1 MVVFLVASTD
11 PEIHG
16 RSAGVEIGLGLI
28 LECDCDLV
36 I

>member
-16 RSAGVEIGLGLI
+16 RSAGVEICLELI
-28 LECDCDLV
+28 LECNRDPV